1 MKADNQ
7 IRSVLM
13 KVEQIVNQYKDY
25 FGQGIMPA
33 DFDDFW
39 DKQLGELDQIP
50 LEYELEK
57 VDIPSRVAE
66 FYNLYFTGVGGA
78 RVRCQY
84 VRPKHI
90 KGTVP
95 GMVMFH
101 GYHVESGD
109 FGDKVAWAA
118 EGFSVLAMDC
128 RGQGG
133 LSEDRTTVKGTTM
146 KGLIIRGVEEGPESL
161 YYRSVFLDTV
171 QTVRILMSME
181 EINEEEIY
189 VQGASQGG
197 ALSLICAA
205 LEPRVKKVV
214 AQYPFLSDYR
224 KAFEFDITSSAYEEL
239 HYWFR
244 FRDPLHEREEEFFN
258 TLEYIDLQ
266 HFVPRIKAEV
276 KWAIALEDGVCYPA
290 QQFAVY
296 NKITSPKEMIF
307 YPEYGHEYLPK
318 LGDRV
323 KGFLLNE

>member
-1 MKADNQ
+1 MKAE
-7 IRSVLM
+7 
-13 KVEQIVNQYKDY
+13 KVIHQYQNY
-25 FGQGIMPA
+25 LGSGIKPA
-33 DFDDFW
+33 NFDEFW
-39 DKQLGELDQIP
+39 DKQLEELEQIP
-50 LEYELEK
+50 LDYELER
-57 VDIPSRVAE
+57 VEIPSRVAD
-66 FYNLYFTGVGGA
+66 FYNLYFIGVEGA

-84 VRPKHI
+84 VCPKQVNEKI
-90 KGTVP
+90 P
-95 GMVMFH
+95 GMLMFH
-101 GYHVESGD
+101 GYHGDSGD
-109 FGDKVAWAA
+109 FGDKVSWAA

-133 LSEDRTTVKGTTM
+133 LSENNSKVKGTTM

-161 YYRSVFLDTV
+161 YFRSVFLDTV
-171 QTVRILMSME
+171 QAARILMSMDE
-181 EINEEEIY
+181 VNEEEIY
-189 VQGASQGG
+189 IQGASQGG

-224 KAFEFDITSSAYEEL
+224 KAFEFNITSSAYEEL

-244 FRDPLHEREEEFFN
+244 FRDPMHEREEEFFN

-266 HFVPRIKAEV
+266 HFAPRIKAEV
-276 KWAIALEDGVCYPA
+276 KWAIALEDDVCYPA

-296 NKITSPKEMIF
+296 NQITSPKEMIIF
-307 YPEYGHEYLPK
+307 PEYGHEYLPK

>member
-1 MKADNQ
+1 MKAE
-7 IRSVLM
+7 
-13 KVEQIVNQYKDY
+13 KVIHQYQNY
-25 FGQGIMPA
+25 LGSGIKPA
-33 DFDDFW
+33 NFDEFW
-39 DKQLGELDQIP
+39 DKQLEELEQLP
-50 LEYELEK
+50 LDYELER
-57 VDIPSRVAE
+57 VEIPSRVAD
-66 FYNLYFTGVGGA
+66 FYNLYFIGVEGA

-84 VRPKHI
+84 VCPKQVNEKI
-90 KGTVP
+90 P
-95 GMVMFH
+95 GMLMFH
-101 GYHVESGD
+101 GYHGDSGD
-109 FGDKVAWAA
+109 FGDKVSWAA

-133 LSEDRTTVKGTTM
+133 LSENNSKVKGTTM

-161 YYRSVFLDTV
+161 YFRSVFLDTV
-171 QTVRILMSME
+171 QAARILMSMDE
-181 EINEEEIY
+181 VNEEEIY
-189 VQGASQGG
+189 IQGASQGG

-224 KAFEFDITSSAYEEL
+224 KAFEFNITSSAYEEL

-244 FRDPLHEREEEFFN
+244 FRDPMHEREEEFFN

-266 HFVPRIKAEV
+266 HFAPRIKAEV
-276 KWAIALEDGVCYPA
+276 KWAIALEDDVCYPA

-296 NKITSPKEMIF
+296 NQITSPKEMIIF
-307 YPEYGHEYLPK
+307 PEYGHEYLPK

>member
-1 MKADNQ
+1 
-7 IRSVLM
+7 M
-13 KVEQIVNQYKDY
+13 KVEKVIHQYQNY
-25 FGQGIMPA
+25 LGSGIKPA
-33 DFDDFW
+33 NFDEFW
-39 DKQLGELDQIP
+39 DKQLEELEQIP
-50 LEYELEK
+50 LDYELER
-57 VDIPSRVAE
+57 VEIPSRVAD
-66 FYNLYFTGVGGA
+66 FYNLYFIGVEGA

-84 VRPKHI
+84 VCPKQVNEKI
-90 KGTVP
+90 P
-95 GMVMFH
+95 GMLMFH
-101 GYHVESGD
+101 GYHGDSGD
-109 FGDKVAWAA
+109 FGDKVSWAA

-133 LSEDRTTVKGTTM
+133 LSENNSKVKGTTM

-161 YYRSVFLDTV
+161 YFRSVFLDTV
-171 QTVRILMSME
+171 QAARILMSMDE
-181 EINEEEIY
+181 VNEEEIY
-189 VQGASQGG
+189 IQGASQGG

-224 KAFEFDITSSAYEEL
+224 KAFEFNITSSAYEEL

-244 FRDPLHEREEEFFN
+244 FRDPMHEREEEFFN

-266 HFVPRIKAEV
+266 HFAPRIKAEV
-276 KWAIALEDGVCYPA
+276 KWAIALEDDVCYPA

-296 NKITSPKEMIF
+296 NQITSPKEMIIF
-307 YPEYGHEYLPK
+307 PEYGHEYLPK

>member
-1 MKADNQ
+1 MKAE
-7 IRSVLM
+7 
-13 KVEQIVNQYKDY
+13 KVIHQYQNY
-25 FGQGIMPA
+25 LGSGIKPA
-33 DFDDFW
+33 NFDEFW
-39 DKQLGELDQIP
+39 DKQLEELEQLP
-50 LEYELEK
+50 LDYELER
-57 VDIPSRVAE
+57 VEIPSRVAD
-66 FYNLYFTGVGGA
+66 FYNLYFIGVEGA

-84 VRPKHI
+84 VCPKQVNKKI
-90 KGTVP
+90 P
-95 GMVMFH
+95 GMLMFH
-101 GYHVESGD
+101 GYHGDSGD
-109 FGDKVAWAA
+109 FGDKVSWAA

-133 LSEDRTTVKGTTM
+133 LSENNSKVKGTTM

-161 YYRSVFLDTV
+161 YFRSVFLDTV
-171 QTVRILMSME
+171 QAARILMSMDE
-181 EINEEEIY
+181 VNEEEIY
-189 VQGASQGG
+189 IQGASQGG

-224 KAFEFDITSSAYEEL
+224 KAFEFNITSSAYEEL

-244 FRDPLHEREEEFFN
+244 FRDPMHEREEEFFN

-266 HFVPRIKAEV
+266 HFAPRIKAEV
-276 KWAIALEDGVCYPA
+276 KWAIALEDDVCYPA

-296 NKITSPKEMIF
+296 NQITSPKEMIIF
-307 YPEYGHEYLPK
+307 PEYGHEYLPK

>member
-1 MKADNQ
+1 MKTQQ
-7 IRSVLM
+7 I
-13 KVEQIVNQYKDY
+13 INQYKDY
-25 FGQGIMPA
+25 MGQGIKPA
-33 DFDDFW
+33 DFDEFW
-39 DKQLGELDQIP
+39 NQQLAKLDEIP
-50 LEYELEK
+50 LHYELEK
-57 VDIPSRVAE
+57 VEVPSRIAD
-66 FYNLYFTGVGGA
+66 FFNLYFVGVGGVK
-78 RVRCQY
+78 VRCQY
-84 VRPKHI
+84 VRPKQLI
-90 KGTVP
+90 EKVP

-101 GYHVESGD
+101 GYHCDSGD
-109 FGDKVAWAA
+109 FNDKVGLAA

-133 LSEDRTTVKGTTM
+133 LSEDNTVVKGATL
-146 KGLIIRGVEEGPESL
+146 KGLIIRGVEEGLPESL
-161 YYRSVFLDTV
+161 YFRSVFLDTV
-171 QTVRILMSME
+171 QATRILMSME
-181 EINEEEIY
+181 EVNEEEIY

-224 KAFEFDITSSAYEEL
+224 KAFEFDINSSAYEEL
-239 HYWFR
+239 AYWFR

-266 HFVPRIKAEV
+266 HFAPRIKAEV
-276 KWAIALEDGVCYPA
+276 KWAIGLEDGICYPA

-307 YPEYGHEYLPK
+307 FPEYGHEYLPK